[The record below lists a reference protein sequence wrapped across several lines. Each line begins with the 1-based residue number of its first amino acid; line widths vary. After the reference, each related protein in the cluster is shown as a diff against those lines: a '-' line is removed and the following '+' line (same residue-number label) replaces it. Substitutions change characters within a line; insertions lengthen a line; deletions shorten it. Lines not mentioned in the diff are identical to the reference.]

1 MLILESNMIRNYPVR
16 LRLPASHLL
25 VIWMTL
31 AFGTPAAPAT
41 TAQRPGPD
49 KEPPATPDAQP
60 KPSDSAADVPTA
72 TKPALPKK
80 VRVEEVLDG
89 YVEATGGRDAYA
101 KVRNR
106 SIEGTYEV
114 LGQGVVFDLTII
126 EGRPNY
132 RYTYMISTHKRDPVE
147 SATDGTRA
155 WAKIGRLPA
164 KMKEGKDKAM
174 AIRAGYFDRIPD
186 WRKMYTAAR
195 FGGVVTID
203 GKPCYKLVLTPTV
216 GLPETHYY
224 DIETKL
230 LVQKEEQFE
239 DGGDIMT
246 TKFSDYKEVDGILIP
261 HQEHIDYAGHQR
273 LKTLKKIEHN
283 IDVRPD
289 QYDPPPYPDPRYSK

>member
-1 MLILESNMIRNYPVR
+1 MIRMR
-16 LRLPASHLL
+16 FSRRHFPASRALTILL
-25 VIWMTL
+25 TIGC
-31 AFGTPAAPAT
+31 FNPAAFAAT
-41 TAQRPGPD
+41 AGP
-49 KEPPATPDAQP
+49 PDAKKKSSP
-60 KPSDSAADVPTA
+60 APTA
-72 TKPALPKK
+72 GATAKEDRSASGTDAPTEAKPGSSKK
-80 VRVEEVLDG
+80 VRVEDVLDG

-101 KVRNR
+101 KVKNR
-106 SIEGTYEV
+106 SSVGTYEV
-114 LGQGVVFDLTII
+114 VGQGVVFDLTII

-132 RYTYMISTHKRDPVE
+132 RYTYMIATTGRDPVE

-164 KMKEGKDKAM
+164 KMKEGKGKAL

-239 DGGDIMT
+239 NGGDIMT
-246 TKFSDYKEVDGILIP
+246 TKFSDYKEIDGILIA

-283 IDVRPD
+283 IDIPPD